1 MSSLPSARR
10 PLRRRL
16 EQLGFSSLLGVGV
29 GVALGLAPTHA
40 QAQDAAAAPEVPR
53 DLPESQPLPVLEPL
67 PARGSLS
74 LARAVETL
82 GTSSRDLEMA
92 SGSIEQA
99 RLLRDQA
106 RAVLLP
112 SANLSG
118 SYTLRDQEVELL
130 QPNPYAPLAPYLD
143 SVYENDPDL
152 QQFFVDN
159 PSVPDARNLAA
170 ATSEPIVVQNRH
182 DFRFD
187 LTLRQTLFDARALV
201 YLDQAATALE
211 QAELNREQVRYR
223 LEGALQALYFDALA
237 LRRLID
243 ISAGNFELARISAE
257 RARAAYEL
265 EVGARF
271 DANRA
276 TVSAQTA
283 QREYER
289 AVLSYELALEALRAY
304 LRLDDVQD
312 VETPPTL
319 DPPESLEALIE
330 SALENRPELA
340 ASALALR
347 SVDERLDENRAGWWP
362 SFSAQAQASVVR
374 ESAFTGD
381 AFSWNL
387 GVFMNWDL
395 WDGGLR
401 LAQRDTIE
409 IDRYNAELAADAQ
422 ADAIVSELRSAW
434 LRYET
439 QARVLPSIR
448 AEAELAERNNWL
460 TREAQDLG
468 AASALEV
475 EISQEQ
481 LFLARIALADA
492 EVTLQEIIYELYR
505 LAGLI

>member
-1 MSSLPSARR
+1 VSSLPSARR

-118 SYTLRDQEVELL
+118 SYTLRDQEV
-130 QPNPYAPLAPYLD
+130 APYLD

-330 SALENRPELA
+330 SALENRQELA